1 MSRLLISFALG
12 TAVALAAYSVS
23 AQQKGGVVGVT
34 EHEIKIGQTMPYS
47 GPASAAGSVGI
58 SDRAYWAMVNAE
70 GGVNGRKIDFI
81 SLDDAANPAKTV
93 EQTRRLVEVDQVA
106 FTYRSLGT
114 ATQSAVVKYLNERGV
129 PHLMVASG
137 AAKWN
142 QPDAY
147 PWTIP
152 SLMDYVTEAHIYA
165 HYILAKSPKARIA
178 VLYQNDDFGKDYL
191 RGLTD
196 GLGDRAHTMI
206 VKALSYEST
215 DTTVDSQVLELHATS
230 ADIVF
235 LFAYPKQ
242 IGQALHRIR
251 DLGWS
256 PEIFLDFPNSSIGF
270 TLKPAGVD
278 KAVGVITV
286 QQFKDPFD
294 PRWKDSPDVKAYNAW
309 MDTYHND
316 GDRSD
321 GATWSAFGYGATMVQ
336 ILKDCGD
343 DLSRA
348 NIMQHALSLKG
359 FAAPMLLPGIT
370 FTTTPGDH
378 RLLKQGQLARFDGKS
393 FVPLDNT
400 ISSD

>member
-1 MSRLLISFALG
+1 
-12 TAVALAAYSVS
+12 
-23 AQQKGGVVGVT
+23 
-34 EHEIKIGQTMPYS
+34 
-47 GPASAAGSVGI
+47 
-58 SDRAYWAMVNAE
+58 
-70 GGVNGRKIDFI
+70 
-81 SLDDAANPAKTV
+81 
-93 EQTRRLVEVDQVA
+93 
-106 FTYRSLGT
+106 
-114 ATQSAVVKYLNERGV
+114 
-129 PHLMVASG
+129 MVASG

-191 RGLTD
+191 RGLTE

-309 MDTYHND
+309 MDKYHND